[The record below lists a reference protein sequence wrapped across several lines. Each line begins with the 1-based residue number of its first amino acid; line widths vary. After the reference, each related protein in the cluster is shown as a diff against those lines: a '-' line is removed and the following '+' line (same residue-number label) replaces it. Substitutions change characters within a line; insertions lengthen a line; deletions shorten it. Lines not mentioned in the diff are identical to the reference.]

1 MKLTVRARLI
11 IAFGLLIGLVIA
23 LGLYAGVML
32 QKLNVKS
39 NEIAGNWLP
48 GVQYAEEINAL
59 ICDSRVREYRHII
72 SATAEE
78 KDKMEADMAANQKQ
92 IAEHFSSYEKTI
104 SDQHDRDLFSNLK
117 LQWANYMTANKEVIA
132 LSRAGQKDEAL
143 QIMYGKSLTLYNAAR
158 DASRQLVEYN
168 QANATR
174 VSRETDSLFKKSTSM
189 LTVAIIIAALLAAAA
204 AYFISRSIT
213 KPLKEIEVAANQLA
227 GGDFSIDD
235 LVVKNRDEIG
245 SLAESFNTMKK
256 NFQAVL
262 QQLAGTAQQLSR
274 VAGELAGQ
282 AQQTAA
288 GATETASTMNEIAST
303 VEQVSAN
310 VQDISHVSETTSQHA
325 DAGSQ
330 GLQNVTRQIQTI
342 TRVTQETSTV
352 IHQLNEKSRAIGQI
366 TDVITGI
373 AEQTNLLALNAAIEA
388 ARAGEQ
394 GRGFAVVAEE
404 VRKLAEQSA
413 LAAKDIANLINAIQA
428 ETRKAVDRM
437 EEGSQEVAAGSVVIQ
452 EVGQKFQQI
461 INSVQSLSAQIQ
473 DVAAAA
479 EQMTAGVQN
488 VAASTEQQTAAME
501 EVSGSAATLNK
512 LAEELQG
519 LVVKFKI

>member
-1 MKLTVRARLI
+1 MKFTVRARLI
-11 IAFGLLIGLVIA
+11 IAFGLLIGIVIA
-23 LGLYAGVML
+23 LGLYASVML
-32 QKLNVKS
+32 QKLDRITS
-39 NEIAGNWLP
+39 EITGDWLP
-48 GVQYAEEINAL
+48 AIQDVEEINGL
-59 ICDSRVREYRHII
+59 IADFRVREYRHVI
-72 SATAEE
+72 SAADQ
-78 KDKMEADMAANQKQ
+78 DKMETDMVANQKK
-92 IAEHFSSYEKTI
+92 ITEHLDSYEKTI
-104 SDQHDRDLFSNLK
+104 EEQQDRDLFNKLK
-117 LQWANYMTANKEVIA
+117 ADWQNYLKVNEKVIA

-143 QIMYGKSLTLYNAAR
+143 QVIYGESLTLYNAAR
-158 DASRQLVEYN
+158 EASQQLVKYN
-168 QANATR
+168 QHHVKRISN
-174 VSRETDSLFKKSTSM
+174 ETNNLFQKSTSL
-189 LTVAIIIAALLAAAA
+189 LTVAIIIAALLAATA

-213 KPLKEIEVAANQLA
+213 KPLKEIEAAANRLA
-227 GGDFSIDD
+227 GGDFSVDD
-235 LVVKNRDEIG
+235 LVVKNSDEIG
-245 SLAESFNTMKK
+245 SLADSFNTMKK
-256 NFQAVL
+256 NFQTVL
-262 QQLAGTAQQLSR
+262 QQLAVTAQQLSR

-330 GLQNVTRQIQTI
+330 DLQNVTRQIQTI
-342 TRVTQETSTV
+342 TRVTQETSAV
-352 IHQLNEKSRAIGQI
+352 IHELNEKSRAISQI

-437 EEGSQEVAAGSVVIQ
+437 EEGSQEVVAGSVVIQ

-519 LVVKFKI
+519 LVVQFKI